1 MARHRRRRIAM
12 KFEAPT
18 PGEIAACLDE
28 LDVALSADDRS
39 AYEALL
45 AGLFAAY
52 AAIDAAPD
60 ALPEPSGERR
70 FWRPA
75 AADNPHNA
83 WHVRTQLRTRDEGP
97 LAGLRVALKD
107 NVMLA
112 GVPMLN
118 GSAVL
123 EGFVAEVDATIV
135 TRLLDAGAEIA
146 GKAHCEDLCA
156 SAGSHTNITGPVH
169 NPHRR
174 GHSAGGSSSGSAALV
189 ACGDVELAIG
199 GDQGGSIRVPSALCG
214 TVGMKPTFG
223 LVPYTG
229 IASIETSIDH
239 AGPITRDVRDN
250 ARMLEVLAGPDG
262 IDPRQS
268 GLRAPEGGYARDLD
282 AGAGG
287 VRVALLSEGFGQPN
301 SMPAVDACVRGA
313 AEVLAL
319 AGAEIEETSVPMH
332 REGSI
337 YTLPLLVEGM
347 HHTLAHGDGY
357 SAGIDLYAPAY
368 MEKMRRWREQ
378 ARRLSPLAVTLVL
391 AGSLLER
398 RYGRRYYG
406 KAANWARRMRA
417 AYDAVLA
424 EADCLLLP
432 TCPVTAPPLPDPS
445 AGVLERFARAT
456 ETSGNTQIFDATHH
470 PALSVPC
477 GMVDGLPVGMML
489 VGRHAEEALLYRIAR
504 AFEASSDW
512 RSRSY

>member
-1 MARHRRRRIAM
+1 MDA
-12 KFEAPT
+12 
-18 PGEIAACLDE
+18 LD
-28 LDVALSADDRS
+28 LALSDEDRS
-39 AYEALL
+39 AYDALL

-60 ALPEPSGERR
+60 ALPEPPAGRR

-75 AADNPHNA
+75 ADENPHNA
-83 WHVRTQLRTRDEGP
+83 WHVRTALRTRDDGP
-97 LAGLRVALKD
+97 LAGMRVALKD

-123 EGFVAEVDATIV
+123 EGFVAEIDASVV

-156 SAGSHTNITGPVH
+156 SAGSHTNVTGAVH

-174 GHSAGGSSSGSAALV
+174 GHSAGGSSSGSAVLV

-229 IASIETSIDH
+229 IASIEASIDH
-239 AGPITRDVRDN
+239 AGPITRDVGDN
-250 ARMLEVLAGPDG
+250 ARMLEVIAGPDG
-262 IDPRQS
+262 CDHRQS
-268 GLRAPEGGYARDLD
+268 GVDVPEGGYTRELD
-282 AGAGG
+282 DGAAGL
-287 VRVALLSEGFGQPN
+287 RVALLSEGFSLPN
-301 SMPAVDACVRGA
+301 AMPAVDACVRRA
-313 AEVLAL
+313 AEVLSR

-332 REGSI
+332 REGSV
-337 YTLPLLVEGM
+337 YTLPLLVEGL

-357 SAGIDLYAPAY
+357 GAGIDVYAPAY
-368 MEKMRRWREQ
+368 MERMRRWREH
-378 ARRLSPLAVTLVL
+378 ARRLSPLPITLVL
-391 AGSLLER
+391 AGGLLER

-417 AYDAVLA
+417 AYDAVLT

-432 TCPVTAPPLPDPS
+432 TCPITAPPLPEPG
-445 AGVLERFARAT
+445 AGILERFARAT
-456 ETSGNTQIFDATHH
+456 ETSGNTQIFDVTHH

-477 GMVDGLPVGMML
+477 GVVDGLPVGMML
-489 VGRHAEEALLYRIAR
+489 VGRHGDEALLYRVAR
-504 AFEASSDW
+504 TFEASGDW
-512 RSRSY
+512 RERRF